1 MAKKI
6 VNEKIKPITLT
17 QKETGEQYILE
28 FSRESVRFAE
38 ARGFN
43 PDDVTRFPMTKIP
56 ELWFYAF
63 RMHHKNV
70 SRERTDKFL
79 FDELGGVPDGLLE
92 RLLALYAAPFE
103 VLSTENENG
112 ETKNA
117 TMTVEF

>member
-6 VNEKIKPITLT
+6 VNEKVKPIVVTH
-17 QKETGEQYILE
+17 KETGEQYTLE

-38 ARGFN
+38 MRGFN
-43 PDDVTRFPMTKIP
+43 PDDVSRFPMLKIP

-70 SRERTDKFL
+70 SRERTDRFL
-79 FDELGGVPDGLLE
+79 FEEIGGIPDGLLE